1 MRPCLKNG
9 LSDFNL
15 SMYRCWLTQD
25 VHYYVVAVWHAEI
38 MRNTDRWKKCQ
49 QNVSPQKCLKHVPL
63 RLGLILPAILLRQ
76 NC

>member
-38 MRNTDRWKKCQ
+38 MRNTDRWKMSAKCQ
-49 QNVSPQKCLKHVPL
+49 STEMPQT
-63 RLGLILPAILLRQ
+63 RSIASGLILPAILLRQ